1 MPKGIK
7 GVLVE
12 CDPSIKAIIEQ
23 IDSERNDFIIENLGD
38 EVVVIKESK
47 LEELKVLEK
56 SQAIG
61 EKPGGDNDS
70 D

>member
-1 MPKGIK
+1 MALL